1 MTQKELD
8 SAIEV
13 LYEKAK
19 ETAAK
24 GEIPISAVLLFPDGA
39 VYAEGNAVEEKD
51 NPLEHAEIRVI
62 NRAIKDRG
70 RYLKDGV
77 LLVSLEPCLMCLGA
91 IVKAGIPILYYIL
104 DDPKL
109 GSLSHYH
116 AFVDDV
122 LKINRIGSSK
132 FSKLMKDFFYGIRRK

>member
-62 NRAIKDRG
+62 NRASRIEEGISRTASFSFPLNPASCASGQLSKLEFRFSTIFWTIQNSG
-70 RYLKDGV
+70 RYRTITPLW
-77 LLVSLEPCLMCLGA
+77 MM
-91 IVKAGIPILYYIL
+91 Y
-104 DDPKL
+104 
-109 GSLSHYH
+109 
-116 AFVDDV
+116 
-122 LKINRIGSSK
+122 
-132 FSKLMKDFFYGIRRK
+132 